1 MNNNMNINMIDI
13 NKNFKHLKE
22 TVQIENEL
30 VQNDNYM
37 NNYDYKIS
45 LVNIDSRYRTKIPEN
60 IINMDNTI
68 LPNNPLTVTANSTLV
83 QLYIPNHNYII
94 GDNIIIQNITGKMII
109 LNNPI
114 SLLSNFNYYIVEMQ
128 NHNILSSYKT
138 NGDFKINITPYETL
152 TKDDRMINNI
162 PIMIKLFFCM
172 LLT

>member
-45 LVNIDSRYRTKIPEN
+45 LVNIDSRYRVKVPEN
-60 IINMDNTI
+60 IVNMDNTI
-68 LPNNPLTVTANSTLV
+68 LLNNPLTVTANSTLV

-94 GDNIIIQNITGKMII
+94 MVKY
-109 LNNPI
+109 L
-114 SLLSNFNYYIVEMQ
+114 
-128 NHNILSSYKT
+128 
-138 NGDFKINITPYETL
+138 
-152 TKDDRMINNI
+152 
-162 PIMIKLFFCM
+162 
-172 LLT
+172 